1 MEVFSNSLEFK
12 MVNLLLSDTAISH
25 NADCANIKIEFT
37 ERTGLLSREIQ
48 QIKQEKRT
56 EVGFE
61 IQLIQSIRG
70 YFVLTGIIVS
80 TTQTAVV

>member
-1 MEVFSNSLEFK
+1 MRVICSSLEFK

-56 EVGFE
+56 EVGVK
-61 IQLIQSIRG
+61 IQ
-70 YFVLTGIIVS
+70 IVRVEYIS
-80 TTQTAVV
+80 FLLELSPLWHKQL

>member
-1 MEVFSNSLEFK
+1 MGVFCGSLELKTANF
-12 MVNLLLSDTAISH
+12 LLSDTAISH

-56 EVGFE
+56 EVGFK
-61 IQLIQSIRG
+61 IQIIRVEDIS
-70 YFVLTGIIVS
+70 FLLELS
-80 TTQTAVV
+80 FL

>member
-1 MEVFSNSLEFK
+1 MGPFFSSFEFK
-12 MVNLLLSDTAISH
+12 KVNLLFSDTAISH

-56 EVGFE
+56 EVGFK
-61 IQLIQSIRG
+61 IQIVRLEDVL
-70 YFVLTGIIVS
+70 FLTGIIVS
-80 TTQTAVV
+80 PMQTIRV